1 MKIMTVA
8 LVRNDE
14 SPNEV
19 ESIGALA
26 SAGYAFHTD
35 ADKQADT
42 SKLITD
48 IESAFCRGMH
58 GEYLPELG
66 ASPK

>member
-8 LVRNDE
+8 MVRNDE

-19 ESIGALA
+19 ESIGAL
-26 SAGYAFHTD
+26 SSDGYTFHTD

-42 SKLITD
+42 SGLTD
-48 IESAFCRGMH
+48 DIKRAFCRGM
-58 GEYLPELG
+58 LDND
-66 ASPK
+66 S